1 MTESAYFEIMWF
13 MLLVSWCSDG
23 SMPGATLHV
32 SLLERTGTQASWLP
46 AACFSHHTLGPYI
59 WNLPNSGRGMGNVFS
74 AQWAALGND
83 LGGMGWQETSN
94 FKEAH
99 WGAPERQDG
108 GEIIVWG
115 SREFTE
121 TWVVLVQIP
130 TPSWCGLLTLGR
142 FLNLNCPSGQI
153 KEWKWV

>member
-59 WNLPNSGRGMGNVFS
+59 WNLPEFRKRDGKCFFSPMGSFGKWFRWNGLTGDI
-74 AQWAALGND
+74 QLQGGTLGSTRKAGWRRNHRVGEQRVYWDLSCLSSNPHSIVVWFAD
-83 LGGMGWQETSN
+83 LGEV
-94 FKEAH
+94 
-99 WGAPERQDG
+99 PE
-108 GEIIVWG
+108 
-115 SREFTE
+115 S
-121 TWVVLVQIP
+121 
-130 TPSWCGLLTLGR
+130 
-142 FLNLNCPSGQI
+142 
-153 KEWKWV
+153 